1 MSAPQ
6 ERQVRSE
13 GVRWLDRAENV
24 GKIYYAIWIICA
36 VLLVLELLI
45 DKHVETVAEH
55 WFGFHGF
62 FSLLACAVLVLAATV
77 LRRVV
82 SRPEDYYDDR

>member
-1 MSAPQ
+1 MPQ
-6 ERQVRSE
+6 EHVVRSE
-13 GVRWLDRAENV
+13 RTRWLDRPESV
-24 GKIYYAIWIICA
+24 RKIYYAVWISCA
-36 VLLVLELLI
+36 LLLGVELLI
-45 DKHVETVAEH
+45 DKHVETAVEQ

-62 FSLLACAVLVLAATV
+62 FSLLACVVLVLAAKL

>member
-1 MSAPQ
+1 MNTSQ
-6 ERQVRSE
+6 ERQVRSDQ
-13 GVRWLDRAENV
+13 VRWLDQPENV
-24 GKIYYAIWIICA
+24 RRIYYAIWVVCA
-36 VLLVLELLI
+36 LLLAIELLI
-45 DKHVETVAEH
+45 DKHVETAVEQ

-62 FSLLACAVLVLAATV
+62 FSLLACVVLVLAAKL